1 VTSKALLLEVAR
13 TDSTFEPM
21 TVDGRRAWKG
31 RCLHCNRPLVLLDD
45 GTPVSAITLEHIVPR
60 TAGGTDDLGNLGLAC
75 PRCNHGKGVRH
86 DKRALKNARSAEVIE
101 RLLERRRARWREPMT
116 D

>member
-1 VTSKALLLEVAR
+1 MTAKALLLAVAR
-13 TDSTFEPM
+13 TDATFEPVL
-21 TVDGRRAWKG
+21 VDGRRALRG

-45 GTPVSAITLEHIVPR
+45 GTPVSAITLEHIVPK

-86 DKRALKNARSAEVIE
+86 DRRLRTSARSAEVIE
-101 RLLERRRARWREPMT
+101 RLLERRRARWREAP
-116 D
+116 